1 MKPSA
6 ALVLDLLRQ
15 RGPDGATALEA
26 LRAGAGDSLAQRVH
40 ELKAEGVQIA
50 EAFETTPNGARVK
63 RWFLAAEPHR
73 AIDWPVGKP
82 RECPSCRD
90 WHCAGQTCDMNRAAA
105 LTGAVFPPAAP
116 VSAAAR
122 I

>member
-6 ALVLDLLRQ
+6 LLVLELLRQ

-63 RWFLAAEPHR
+63 RWFLAAEPVR
-73 AIDWPVGKP
+73 YGRPLSKP

-90 WHCAGQTCDMNRAAA
+90 MHPAGVTCDQLRGA
-105 LTGAVFPPAAP
+105 LIE
-116 VSAAAR
+116 AAR
-122 I
+122 V